1 MMTSAPK
8 QQESLRVEAAVA
20 DNVKYLDYL
29 PLYSLKAACGYF
41 GDGENVEEL
50 GWMRVEGMG
59 KLNRNMFVVQAFGKS
74 MEPKIND
81 GDYCVFRA
89 NPAGSREGKI
99 VLVQNHT
106 SYDPEFGG
114 SYAIK
119 KYSSEKAYNSDG
131 TWQHTSIKLMPLN
144 PSYNTIIVDESE
156 SEEFRVIGEFIGVL
170 NQNG

>member
-1 MMTSAPK
+1 MTSAPK
-8 QQESLRVEAAVA
+8 QQESPRVEAAVA

-50 GWMRVEGMG
+50 GWMRVEGIG
-59 KLNRNMFVVQAFGKS
+59 KLNRNMFVVQASGKS

-81 GDYCVFRA
+81 GDYCIFRA

-119 KYSSEKAYNSDG
+119 KYSSEKEYNSDG

-156 SEEFRVIGEFIGVL
+156 SEEFLVIGEFIGVL